1 MILPDPHIDELEKII
16 NEKALLSDFEC
27 KKFHL
32 RKMPPTL
39 HRQLKILASSVSI
52 NMEDLIYLAVK
63 VYIDIVREFAA
74 KELEESLGQTEQE
87 QKREKEIQ
95 EKQKATL
102 KI

>member
-1 MILPDPHIDELEKII
+1 MILPNPHIDELEKII

-52 NMEDLIYLAVK
+52 NMEDLIYLAIK

-74 KELEESLGQTEQE
+74 KELEESLGRTE
-87 QKREKEIQ
+87 EKEKKEMK